1 MTNNWD
7 WNRTDGPHEGAE
19 SEQNAAPAEGGQQT
33 PPPWNGAEATPGQAD
48 AAGTAAQTPWSRPNR
63 AEDPA
68 EADRDYGQAPWDAAG
83 AAPSAGADQGFTQA
97 PWDRD
102 ATAGDQP
109 AGEGYTQTPWAAAP
123 GARADASYSPGEASY
138 SLGEA
143 SSYATPS
150 RAETP
155 PQPGTAGAAYG
166 SYGAPGA
173 AYGQPSGPSGYGQ
186 ATPQDQPGSAP
197 GYGAGG
203 NTAPYGS
210 GAPYGGQPSATPPYQ
225 GNSYGAPQ
233 FGGTPAFGGAPYQ
246 ASPYG
251 QPAYGFGGPQVP
263 MRPRMGFMQAM
274 TAWVQNY
281 ARFNGRA
288 GLSEYW
294 WTVLG
299 QFVVVLVLDLLL
311 STAGRSADGSTNGL
325 GVIVSILLGIWSLA
339 TIIPSLSVTVRR
351 LHDTNR
357 SGWTWL
363 LGLIPLV
370 GGIIVLVFTLGGSNP
385 AGARFDGVDQPRT
398 GD

>member
-7 WNRTDGPHEGAE
+7 WNRTDGPHGGAE
-19 SEQNAAPAEGGQQT
+19 SEPNGAHAESGEQT
-33 PPPWNGAEATPGQAD
+33 PPPWNAAEATPDQAD
-48 AAGTAAQTPWSRPNR
+48 AAGAPTQTPWSRPSR
-63 AEDPA
+63 AEEA
-68 EADRDYGQAPWDAAG
+68 AGADRDYGQTPWDAAG
-83 AAPSAGADQGFTQA
+83 AASSTGAGDQGFTQA

-102 ATAGDQP
+102 AAAGDPP
-109 AGEGYTQTPWAAAP
+109 AGGGYTQTPWAAAP
-123 GARADASYSPGEASY
+123 GARAAGPYSPGD
-138 SLGEA
+138 A
-143 SSYATPS
+143 SSYGTPS

-155 PQPGTAGAAYG
+155 SQPGTGGGAYG
-166 SYGAPGA
+166 SYGTTGA
-173 AYGQPSGPSGYGQ
+173 GYGQPPGQSGYGP
-186 ATPQDQPGSAP
+186 ATPQDQPGSTP
-197 GYGAGG
+197 SYGAGG
-203 NTAPYGS
+203 YTAPYGS
-210 GAPYGGQPSATPPYQ
+210 GAPYGGQPSATPPYE

-233 FGGTPAFGGAPYQ
+233 FGTAPAFGAAPYQ

-251 QPAYGFGGPQVP
+251 QPAYGFGPQVP
-263 MRPRMGFMQAM
+263 MRPRMGFIQAM

-294 WTVLG
+294 WVVLG

-311 STAGRSADGSTNGL
+311 STAGRNADGSTNGL
-325 GVIVSILLGIWSLA
+325 GMIVSILLIIWSLA

-357 SGWTWL
+357 SGWTYL